1 MIKTTR
7 PTPGLDDYAYINAR
21 IKVMRTEF
29 ISNERLRDMMLCTD
43 IMGVMEILKG
53 TCYKAEIKECE
64 ATGKITNPLK
74 VIEVATERN
83 VINTISR
90 IDYFTAGKP
99 KELFHTFVSKYDLD
113 NLKSIMR
120 GICCKLPS
128 EEIISCLVHMGSSPE
143 GLLWEL
149 AKEETIRGFISRLKE
164 KGVLCYRAL
173 EQAYGK
179 YDATSNLLI
188 LELALDN
195 DYYQKILEGFAADGD
210 ESDSSVRDMFRREID
225 IVNAMNVLRITRE
238 KPEGI
243 RPDDFL
249 IAGGLRITK
258 SVYKMLVAS
267 KNVRD
272 VLKEL
277 ESLGFKSEVASRL
290 ELYSKTN
297 DISVFERGF
306 QEALERHTKKG
317 LSYDSLGIGVML
329 SYIRAKLS
337 EVSNI
342 RVIARSVDFGMPEDI
357 IKGELI
363 IV

>member
-7 PTPGLDDYAYINAR
+7 PTPGLDDYAYVNAR

-29 ISNERLRDMMLCTD
+29 ISNDRLKDMMACSD
-43 IMGVMEILKG
+43 IMGVMEMLKG
-53 TCYKAEIKECE
+53 TCYKAEINECE
-64 ATGKITNPLK
+64 STGKITNPLK
-74 VIEVATERN
+74 VIEMATEKN

-128 EEIISCLVHMGSSPE
+128 EEIIDCLVHLGFTPE
-143 GLLWEL
+143 GLLWDL
-149 AKEETIRGFISRLKE
+149 AKEKTIRGFITRLKE
-164 KGVLCYRAL
+164 KGVSCYRAL
-173 EQAYGK
+173 EQAYGR
-179 YDATSNLLI
+179 YDAASDLLI

-195 DYYQKILEGFAADGD
+195 DYYQRILEGFAADGD
-210 ESDSSVRDMFRREID
+210 ESDISVRDMFRREID
-225 IVNAMNVLRITRE
+225 IVNAVGVLRMTRE
-238 KPEGI
+238 KPEGVN
-243 RPDDFL
+243 PNDFF
-249 IAGGLRITK
+249 IAGGLRINK
-258 SVYKMLVAS
+258 SVYKSLLSS
-267 KNVRD
+267 KGVRD
-272 VLKEL
+272 ALKAL
-277 ESLGFKSEVASRL
+277 ESLGFKAEVASRL
-290 ELYSKTN
+290 ELYSKTS

-306 QEALERHTKKG
+306 QEALEKHTKKG